1 MVYKCKEDGTSYY
14 WKNGEI
20 VGSAT
25 LVSGGYEE
33 DNYFS
38 LLDTKQTKAQ
48 VKIIETMVFNV
59 LGDQYK

>member
-1 MVYKCKEDGTSYY
+1 MVYKCNEDGTSYY

-25 LVSGGYEE
+25 LVGGGYEE

-38 LLDTKQTKAQ
+38 LLDTKQTPRQ
-48 VKIIETMVFNV
+48 IKIIETMVFNV